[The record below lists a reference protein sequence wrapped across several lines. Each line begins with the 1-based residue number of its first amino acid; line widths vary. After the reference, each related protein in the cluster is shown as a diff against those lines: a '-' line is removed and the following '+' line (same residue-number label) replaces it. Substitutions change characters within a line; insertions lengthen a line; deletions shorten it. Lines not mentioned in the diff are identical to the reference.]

1 MGAGPVHK
9 PASTLRLPF
18 FVCPTSPMQNTFRP
32 SSGRWSSLLR
42 RAGVCAAAAVLSACA
57 TQIGTDPASQAPAF
71 QVQNRLLLTPA
82 NGGKGITTAAL
93 QPGDI
98 ILSSTNGVTSIG
110 IRLVTVSPVSHA
122 ALYLGN
128 DEIAEAVGSGI
139 RTRKMADF
147 IADESTIVAFR
158 HPGVR
163 ADHAETMRSFAQAHA
178 GKKYNVLGVV
188 LQAPFTLQRQ
198 YCELPLVPSLV
209 RDACIRG
216 LAAIQLGVARNDR
229 FFCSQFVLAAYQEA
243 RLPLTTADPLLVSP
257 ADLLHMREGDVP
269 SVRIEQALQYVGH
282 LKAGPVATDF
292 EVASN

>member
-1 MGAGPVHK
+1 MEKSPTQRNNLSRNMRM
-9 PASTLRLPF
+9 ASLCMS
-18 FVCPTSPMQNTFRP
+18 VV
-32 SSGRWSSLLR
+32 LLT
-42 RAGVCAAAAVLSACA
+42 ACA
-57 TQIGTDPASQAPAF
+57 TGMGTDPASGTQAF

-82 NGGKGITTAAL
+82 NGGQRITSAAL

-98 ILSSTNGVTSIG
+98 ILSSTNGVTSMG
-110 IRLVTVSPVSHA
+110 IRLLTVSPVSHA

-128 DEIAEAVGSGI
+128 DDIAEAVGAGI

-163 ADHAETMRSFAQAHA
+163 TEHSDTMRTFAQAHA

-243 RLPLTTADPLLVSP
+243 KLPLTTADPLLVSP

-269 SVRIEQALQYVGH
+269 SVRIAQSLQYVGH
-282 LKAGPVATDF
+282 LKSGPAATEV
-292 EVASN
+292 EVASK

>member
-1 MGAGPVHK
+1 
-9 PASTLRLPF
+9 
-18 FVCPTSPMQNTFRP
+18 MQNTFRP
-32 SSGRWSSLLR
+32 SSGRWSCLLR

-98 ILSSTNGVTSIG
+98 ILSSTNGATSIG

-128 DEIAEAVGSGI
+128 DQIVEAVGSGI

-163 ADHAETMRSFAQAHA
+163 ADHAQTMRSFAQAHA
-178 GKKYNVLGVV
+178 GKQYNVLGVV

-282 LKAGPVATDF
+282 LKAGPVATDV
-292 EVASN
+292 ELASN

>member
-1 MGAGPVHK
+1 M
-9 PASTLRLPF
+9 F
-18 FVCPTSPMQNTFRP
+18 NTP
-32 SSGRWSSLLR
+32 LHTHRWAMRLLR
-42 RAGVCAAAAVLSACA
+42 AAGLCAAVGLLAACA
-57 TQIGTDPASQAPAF
+57 TGMGTDPTTGAQAF

-82 NGGKGITTAAL
+82 NGGRHISSTEL

-98 ILSSTNGVTSIG
+98 ILSSTDGVTSMG
-110 IRLVTVSPVSHA
+110 IRLLTLSPVSHA

-128 DEIAEAVGSGI
+128 DDIAEAVGSGI
-139 RTRKMADF
+139 RTRKMGEF

-163 ADHAETMRSFAQAHA
+163 AEHAETMRNFAQAQS
-178 GKKYNVLGVV
+178 GKKYNVMGVV
-188 LQAPFTLQRQ
+188 IQAPFTLQRQ

-243 RLPLTTADPLLVSP
+243 KLPLTTADPLLVSP

-269 SVRIEQALQYVGH
+269 SVRIEQTLHYVGH
-282 LKAGPVATDF
+282 LKSVI
-292 EVASN
+292 

>member
-1 MGAGPVHK
+1 MPHK
-9 PASTLRLPF
+9 PF
-18 FVCPTSPMQNTFRP
+18 F
-32 SSGRWSSLLR
+32 SSHRWLSLLR
-42 RAGVCAAAAVLSACA
+42 AASLCATVGLMAGCA
-57 TQIGTDPASQAPAF
+57 TQIGTDPASGAQAF

-82 NGGKGITTAAL
+82 NGGRHVTTAEL

-98 ILSSTNGVTSIG
+98 ILSATNGVTSLG
-110 IRLVTVSPVSHA
+110 IRLLTVSPVSHA

-128 DEIAEAVGSGI
+128 DDIAEAVGSGI
-139 RTRKMADF
+139 RTRKMAEF
-147 IADESTIVAFR
+147 IEGESTIVAFR

-163 ADHAETMRSFAQAHA
+163 TEHADTMRSFAQSQS
-178 GKKYNVLGVV
+178 GKKYNMMGIV

-198 YCELPLVPSLV
+198 YCELPLVPGLV

-243 RLPLTTADPLLVSP
+243 KLPLTSADPLLVSP

-269 SVRIEQALQYVGH
+269 SVRIAQTLHYVGH
-282 LKAGPVATDF
+282 LKAGPVAT
-292 EVASN
+292 EVEAVASFTAGQGSY

>member
-1 MGAGPVHK
+1 MQNPPTLLERWRPK
-9 PASTLRLPF
+9 LRLSSV
-18 FVCPTSPMQNTFRP
+18 FVATY
-32 SSGRWSSLLR
+32 LL
-42 RAGVCAAAAVLSACA
+42 AACA
-57 TQIGTDPASQAPAF
+57 TGMGTDPTSGKSTL

-82 NGGKGITTAAL
+82 NGGQRITTVAL

-98 ILSSTNGVTSIG
+98 ILSSTHGVTSLG
-110 IRLVTVSPVSHA
+110 IRLLTVSPVSHA

-128 DEIAEAVGSGI
+128 NDIAEAVGAGI

-147 IADESTIVAFR
+147 IEDESTIVAFR

-163 ADHAETMRSFAQAHA
+163 TEHSDSMRIFAQAHA

-229 FFCSQFVLAAYQEA
+229 FFCSQFVLAAYQQA
-243 RLPLTTADPLLVSP
+243 QLPLTTADPLLVSP

-269 SVRIEQALQYVGH
+269 SVRIAQSLQYVGH
-282 LKAGPVATDF
+282 LKAGPATTEVEEVVAANLTQ
-292 EVASN
+292 